1 MPEQQKTEGYKEFV
15 PFNQNN
21 ESGHGN
27 RVVRLGDNEVLIH
40 ETSNLPILFA
50 AFMKLRS
57 KTESTNPVETLYYE
71 IIKNNDNNLQTLMT
85 EFSDGQAGL
94 FAELESIYQL
104 QENEAQ
110 LRREIRE
117 NFNQGIIPTPE
128 ASAKG
133 LPSEAETAR
142 RHYYFSQM
150 FDALA
155 DLAKKHDPGYDLK
168 TICR

>member
-1 MPEQQKTEGYKEFV
+1 MPEQQKTEEYKEFV
-15 PFNQNN
+15 PFNQHN
-21 ESGHGN
+21 ESGLGN
-27 RVVRLGDNEVLIH
+27 RVVRLGDNEISIH

-57 KTESTNPVETLYYE
+57 NTEPTNPVETLYYE
-71 IIKNNDNNLQTLMT
+71 IVKNNDNNLLALMT
-85 EFSDGQAGL
+85 EFTDSQAGL
-94 FAELESIYQL
+94 FAELGSIYQL
-104 QENEAQ
+104 QENEAR

-117 NFNQGIIPTPE
+117 NFNQGLIPTPE
-128 ASAKG
+128 VSAKG

-150 FDALA
+150 FDAIA
-155 DLAKKHDPGYDLK
+155 DLAKKHDPSYDLK